1 MTNLKKKDIANK
13 VIFLFIVGSIFG
25 TYYEGILYTIK
36 YFIWHGEF
44 IWIPQNG
51 LLYGPFSPIYGIGTV
66 FIYLLFYIKN
76 NKWYQTFLYGA
87 LFGGIYEFMMGFLQ
101 EKIWGTISWDYSN
114 EFLNIG
120 GRTTVPFM
128 IFWGLLILAFVYLVF
143 PPFDKLYAKIKSN
156 VITEISFVL
165 FVVILIDILISVT
178 AVTRQTFRKKGYKP
192 ATSIGRFCDEFY
204 TDDYLK
210 TIYRNSI
217 EVKKA

>member
-1 MTNLKKKDIANK
+1 MDNSKKKDIVNK
-13 VIFLFIVGSIFG
+13 VIFLFIIGSIFG
-25 TYYEGILYTIK
+25 TCYEGFLYSLK
-36 YFIWHGEF
+36 YFIRHGEF
-44 IWIPQNG
+44 IWVSQRG

-87 LFGGIYEFMMGFLQ
+87 LFGGIYEFLMGFLQ

-128 IFWGLLILAFVYLVF
+128 LFWGALVLAFVYLVF
-143 PPFDKLYAKIKSN
+143 PSFDKLYSKIKSDI
-156 VITEISFVL
+156 ITEISFVL
-165 FVVILIDILISVT
+165 FVIILLDILISIV
-178 AVTRQTFRKKGYKP
+178 AVTRQTFRKKGYEP
-192 ATSIGRFCDEFY
+192 ITPIGEFCDEFY

-210 TIYRNSI
+210 NIYKNSI
-217 EVKKA
+217 EIKKA